1 LLPLLSDLNALDN
14 DESEDM
20 EIEPESENFGKYD
33 FEPSMVY
40 FFLTRKRFLKF
51 LKLPD
56 TFFYDEK
63 DFFLKLIGSD
73 INVEVRADSVFFS

>member
-14 DESEDM
+14 DESEDI
-20 EIEPESENFGKYD
+20 EVEPESESFGKYD

-73 INVEVRADSVFFS
+73 INVEARADSVFFS

>member
-73 INVEVRADSVFFS
+73 INVEARADSVFFS